1 MADGRHFENR
11 YIAISQRKIIRLS
24 WNFVHSSR
32 FWTGWMSGDQKWK
45 SCIGQTPSSTERISC
60 YIYFFHY
67 TLRLLRCCVSPV
79 GCATVIILFVDNGEC
94 SFQRRSVDLLR
105 SERANRFLSHF
116 PLINCSCST
125 EKFADKIVSLIF
137 WGGKCAM
144 FWRSAGPADCPS
156 SPLRASAGP

>member
-11 YIAISQRKIIRLS
+11 YIAISQRKIIDFHEILYTVADFELDECQVIK
-24 WNFVHSSR
+24 NE
-32 FWTGWMSGDQKWK
+32 K

-137 WGGKCAM
+137 
-144 FWRSAGPADCPS
+144 
-156 SPLRASAGP
+156 